1 MQTLFSF
8 VLRVVL
14 FAVGLVL
21 AASFAV
27 AFVLLVAA
35 WALRTAWLRLTG
47 RPGAPLVMR
56 FRAADGFR
64 RAWRGSA
71 QPQRRASDADV
82 TDVEAKR
89 VIPR

>member
-1 MQTLFSF
+1 MQTLFGIL
-8 VLRVVL
+8 LRVVL

-27 AFVLLVAA
+27 AFVLVLAV
-35 WALRTAWLRLTG
+35 WALRTAWLCLTG
-47 RPGAPLVMR
+47 RPAAPFVMR

-64 RAWRGSA
+64 RAYRGSA
-71 QPQRRASDADV
+71 QPARRSPEADV

-89 VIPR
+89 IIPR